1 MFAELLNILFPP
13 ICPLCGFHIVEAGG
27 GEEAGLC
34 EACLASIKRIEGPVC
49 TVCGTP
55 FASGAGPDHPCGMC
69 MGSRK
74 PFVKARSAVFYEEG
88 AREAILSFKYGGTL
102 TLTRPLGR
110 IAEQALSGLVETF
123 DVVIP
128 VPLHNDR
135 LRERGFNQ
143 SLLLARE
150 VARGPGLEVDY
161 KSLKRTRATKPQADL
176 KTEERRKN
184 VRGAFEVKRPER
196 VRKKRVLL
204 VDDVYTTGATVSE
217 CARVLKRERCK
228 VFVLTLARA
237 VSL

>member
-55 FASGAGPDHPCGMC
+55 FASGAGPDHPCGVC

-74 PFVKARSAVFYEEG
+74 PFIKA
-88 AREAILSFKYGGTL
+88 
-102 TLTRPLGR
+102 
-110 IAEQALSGLVETF
+110 GLVETF

-128 VPLHNDR
+128 VPLHKDR

-150 VARGPGLEVDY
+150 VARGPGLQVDY
-161 KSLKRTRATKPQADL
+161 KSLKRTRPTKPQADL

-184 VRGAFEVKRPER
+184 VRDAFEVKSPEG
-196 VRKKRVLL
+196 VRKKKVLL

-217 CARVLKRERCK
+217 CARVLKREKCK

>member
-55 FASGAGPDHPCGMC
+55 FASGAGPDHPCGVC

-74 PFVKARSAVFYEEG
+74 PFIKARSAVFYEEG

-102 TLTRPLGR
+102 TLARPLGR

-128 VPLHNDR
+128 VPLHKDR

-150 VARGPGLEVDY
+150 VARGPGLQVDY
-161 KSLKRTRATKPQADL
+161 KSLKRTRPTKSG
-176 KTEERRKN
+176 ER
-184 VRGAFEVKRPER
+184 
-196 VRKKRVLL
+196 
-204 VDDVYTTGATVSE
+204 T
-217 CARVLKRERCK
+217 
-228 VFVLTLARA
+228 
-237 VSL
+237 